1 AGAIGLEA
9 LWFEHARTRAARIL
23 LGLFALASAA
33 APIGFFRILPSLAT
47 QGMWSRF
54 GVHEA
59 TRLTMTDGEYLA
71 NPDKHGYR
79 SVERYVR
86 LAFERLPPDA
96 MIVDHISRTFFQFRH
111 FQRRYGMRPDLHFV
125 VFVPA
130 GMEVSRWPNGVGRPE
145 VVEMITHALPTRRVF
160 ATSLWLGGFADA
172 VSDLMDRGITMVE
185 EPWGDV
191 GDVFE
196 ARPAVA
202 VPMRS
207 WLEDARVGL
216 DLDRPA

>member
-1 AGAIGLEA
+1 
-9 LWFEHARTRAARIL
+9 
-23 LGLFALASAA
+23 
-33 APIGFFRILPSLAT
+33 
-47 QGMWSRF
+47 
-54 GVHEA
+54 
-59 TRLTMTDGEYLA
+59 
-71 NPDKHGYR
+71 
-79 SVERYVR
+79 
-86 LAFERLPPDA
+86 

-111 FQRRYGMRPDLHFV
+111 YQRRHGMRPDLHFV

-130 GMEVSRWPNGVGRPE
+130 GLEVSRWPNGVGRPE

-196 ARPAVA
+196 ARPGAA

-207 WLEDARVGL
+207 WLEEARVGL
-216 DLDRPA
+216 DLDRPAASLACCRFGRADSERLGVLLRLRRRNPPAPARVDWVEVGTGSSIPGRAHKLAFDVPPVLIRPPRPLGPGQWIARIYLFDQEVASRPFVIE